1 MKLLT
6 SSLLAA
12 ACTCAFALDLP
23 QNKVVDVE
31 WLKANLA
38 DKDLVLIDLQE
49 GEGYGA
55 GHIKGAVAWKEAD
68 FREARGE
75 MPGFIASPTTVERLF
90 QKSGIKDTSAVV
102 FYNDAKAAP
111 DYTLSTLALFVSEYY
126 GLTNTAILNGG
137 IDAWKKAGG
146 ELSTEAVTPEKSDFK
161 ITKFNKDIVATAY
174 DIDEAVVTNSV
185 ALIDGRIEAQYSGEK
200 AHPKAAK
207 GGHLEGVDGNI
218 FIGKLA
224 KENDGVFYINTDKEA
239 VGELFK
245 TAGLDPNAPQIW
257 YCNTGW
263 HASGG
268 WFATKYIMGNDK
280 VKNYEASM
288 VEYSNLPKRKVL
300 KGDEK

>member
-207 GGHLEGVDGNI
+207 AGHLEGVDGNI